1 MALSTPSL
9 EGDNFVVL
17 TLELLNPLEIHIKD
31 GEDEPDEVL
40 VHVLVV
46 LLGGEVHMAGLH
58 CDVRVR
64 VVPALTSYSFEVT
77 SISY

>member
-9 EGDNFVVL
+9 EGDSFVVL
-17 TLELLNPLEIHIKD
+17 TLKLLHPLEIHIKH
-31 GEDEPDEVL
+31 GEDEPNEVL

-64 VVPALTSYSFEVT
+64 VVPALASYSIAVT
-77 SISY
+77 SIC